1 MTVALA
7 RAGII
12 VSGAFLVSRVLGWL
26 RMTVITGV
34 FGVTPDV
41 DAFFAAFRIPDLIF
55 QLVAAGAIASALV
68 PVVSALLAG
77 ESQARAWKVVSTV
90 LNLTLV
96 ASVGLSVAFWIAAP
110 TIVPLI
116 TSGFDETTMA
126 LAVDLSRLMIL
137 GPIFLALG
145 AVVTALLNA
154 SGRFA
159 AAALAPIA
167 YNLGII
173 VAALLLGPTLGV
185 TALAVGVVVG
195 SAGHLLVQLPA
206 VRRRTGFAYEP
217 KIALDDP
224 DARKVFALL
233 VPRAIGMG
241 AAQITFIVNTTLA
254 STLAAGSITVY
265 AVAFTILQLP
275 IGFLAVPL
283 GIVLLP
289 TLSRTA
295 AMGDAPELARMVASA
310 LRPLAY
316 AMMFVTA
323 IAIVTRVQ
331 IVTLLFDYGRFDQAA
346 IDLTSSVLLVF
357 LLGLAAHGS
366 IAILARAFYASQ
378 DTRTPVAAAIVSV
391 AVNVAVSIA
400 TVGSLGLIGL
410 ALGIAIGSW
419 VEVSI
424 LLWRLGAVNPSFRA
438 WAQLRAWGGFALLAL
453 AAAVPAALALAAVG
467 TLLGPDL
474 GKIATLLEAVI
485 ATAVALVVY
494 GGLSKVFRVTELDQ
508 VVRIA
513 IRSVRGERA
522 GA

>member
-12 VSGAFLVSRVLGWL
+12 VAGAFLVSRILGWL

-34 FGVTPDV
+34 FGVTSDV

-77 ESQARAWKVVSTV
+77 EAQARAWKVVSTV

-96 ASVGLSVAFWIAAP
+96 ASVGLSILFWITAP
-110 TIVPLI
+110 ALVPLI
-116 TSGFDETTMA
+116 TPGFDEATTA
-126 LAVDLSRLMIL
+126 LTVDLSRLMIL

-173 VAALLLGPTLGV
+173 VAALLLGPSLGV
-185 TALAVGVVVG
+185 TALAVGVVAG

-206 VRRRTGFAYEP
+206 VRRRTTFAYEP
-217 KIALDDP
+217 RIQRDDP

-254 STLAAGSITVY
+254 STLVAGSITAY
-265 AVAFTILQLP
+265 YVAFTILQLP

-295 AMGDAPELARMVASA
+295 AGGDARELARMVSAA

-323 IAIVTRVQ
+323 TAIVTRVQ

-357 LLGLAAHGS
+357 LLGLAAHGA

-378 DTRTPVAAAIVSV
+378 DTKTPVAAAIVSV
-391 AVNVAVSIA
+391 AVNVVVSVA
-400 TVGSLGLIGL
+400 TIVPLGLIGL

-419 VEVSI
+419 VEVAI
-424 LLWRLGAVNPSFRA
+424 LLWRLAAVNPSFGAR
-438 WAQLRAWGGFALLAL
+438 AQLRAWGGFAALAL
-453 AAAVPAALALAAVG
+453 AAAVPAALALMAVG
-467 TLLGPDL
+467 VLLGPDL
-474 GKIATLLEAVI
+474 GKVAALLEAVV
-485 ATAVALVVY
+485 ATAVALIVY
-494 GGLSKVFRVTELDQ
+494 AGLSKVLHITELDQ

-513 IRSVRGERA
+513 VRSVRGERA
-522 GA
+522 RS